1 MIFTIEFLRFTFV
14 MMCICEFTGL
24 QMCKFSVLF
33 CMLYKT
39 DLNSPCGLDSCKI
52 PYVRKSN
59 ISRVV

>member
-14 MMCICEFTGL
+14 MVCIREFAVL
-24 QMCKFSVLF
+24 QMCNFSVLF